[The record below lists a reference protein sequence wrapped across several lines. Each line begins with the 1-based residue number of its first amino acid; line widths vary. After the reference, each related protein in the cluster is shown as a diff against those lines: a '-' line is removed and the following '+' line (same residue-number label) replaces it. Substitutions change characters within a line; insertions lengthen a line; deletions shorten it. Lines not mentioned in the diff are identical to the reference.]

1 MSCHWLS
8 AWRLAASLSQ
18 QDCLSQYF
26 LTWLFLMSELWF
38 LKLPYRR
45 IFLCEL
51 WSLLMVFLL
60 SGCVVGVVV
69 TLLVKMI
76 ADQQG
81 LQPFCF
87 LSFNFERPRAG
98 LKTLKWRKLDQD
110 RLAGSFNEETWSG
123 HTDHTRGKHNQGDFT
138 PNLLQLLGQSR
149 PSAGKA

>member
-1 MSCHWLS
+1 
-8 AWRLAASLSQ
+8 
-18 QDCLSQYF
+18 
-26 LTWLFLMSELWF
+26 
-38 LKLPYRR
+38 
-45 IFLCEL
+45 
-51 WSLLMVFLL
+51 MVFLL
-60 SGCVVGVVV
+60 SGRIVGVVV

-138 PNLLQLLGQSR
+138 PNFLQLFLSGGEAVPLLSMCNHQVLGTGCQCVLDNWETS
-149 PSAGKA
+149 KQKFLNK